1 MDLNIFL
8 NLFRFRDFW
17 CENFYKDIMNQ
28 SDLVKD
34 ILLEQKYFTYDN
46 YENEHDI
53 IDIIDQRL
61 NGAESII
68 LELTESEFES
78 SIVKK
83 FMKLDLKIRKYF
95 GIDISNESNNYHNQE
110 KYISKKLEIIFHEI
124 RDLEIKTV
132 KREVKRLKS
141 EIDTHLGGENVNFK
155 LYNKNLKEICHQ
167 LDILKSGLERCKE
180 LDIEKKKLQMIGN
193 MNMMIVLNLE
203 ELLKKVN
210 DAKNTRDHILRERMS
225 AVIDEIGK
233 VQHNGDW
240 IRNSVGIPNW
250 SCCNNRY
257 YYSSCTNTKRRMY

>member
-1 MDLNIFL
+1 
-8 NLFRFRDFW
+8 
-17 CENFYKDIMNQ
+17 MNQ

-132 KREVKRLKS
+132 KEKLK
-141 EIDTHLGGENVNFK
+141 D
-155 LYNKNLKEICHQ
+155 
-167 LDILKSGLERCKE
+167 
-180 LDIEKKKLQMIGN
+180 
-193 MNMMIVLNLE
+193 
-203 ELLKKVN
+203 
-210 DAKNTRDHILRERMS
+210 
-225 AVIDEIGK
+225 
-233 VQHNGDW
+233 
-240 IRNSVGIPNW
+240 
-250 SCCNNRY
+250 
-257 YYSSCTNTKRRMY
+257 